1 MTGHRGGWESICGE
15 MVMPLLWSA
24 DDDGLQSAAFN
35 CGLYSLHLSLY
46 LYRQST
52 VRDSHLKCN
61 YGHEGR
67 VDGVTRDQ

>member
-15 MVMPLLWSA
+15 IVMPQFFGQLMMMDCRVQRLIV
-24 DDDGLQSAAFN
+24 AFT
-35 CGLYSLHLSLY
+35 LHLSLY

-52 VRDSHLKCN
+52 VRDGHLKCN
-61 YGHEGR
+61 YGDEGR